1 MFMTHKSRNIYR
13 AFTLVELLVVIAVIG
28 VLVALLIP
36 ALSSVRESARRSQ
49 CQSNLKQ
56 IGLAA
61 LQYSADRRV
70 YPMGR
75 DDTRQYATSW
85 AFRLLPY
92 IEEHATHDAY
102 DSELR
107 VDDPENA
114 VAMRSSVG
122 LFICPTRG
130 KYRADRNFDNDDEA
144 PEVTGCAA
152 GGDYAAAAGNH
163 FRYDSGTENVDLA
176 QAGAIHTRSRVRP
189 NQVKDGTSRTIVIGH
204 RHVVD
209 PDGNVADASMEAHDL
224 GDTAFFSGDNPKT
237 IFADLSGG
245 LPQNQDAN
253 RSYSESWFGGPHPDV
268 TPFVFLD
275 GHVISISNA
284 TPIEHLISMCIIGD
298 GKGMQPLDAS

>member
-1 MFMTHKSRNIYR
+1 MTHKTRNVRR

-28 VLVALLIP
+28 VLVAILIP
-36 ALSSVRESARRSQ
+36 ALSSVREAARRSQ

-61 LQYSADRRV
+61 LQYSASRRV

-75 DDTRQYATSW
+75 DDTKQYATSW

-92 IEEHATHDAY
+92 VEEHATHDAY
-102 DSELR
+102 NSDFR

-114 VAMRSSVG
+114 VAMRSSVS

-130 KYRADRNFDNDDEA
+130 KYLADRNFDNDDA
-144 PEVTGCAA
+144 PPDVTECAA

-163 FRYDSGTENVDLA
+163 FRYSSGVGSLDLT

-189 NQVKDGTSRTIVIGH
+189 KQVKDGTSRTILIGH
-204 RHVVD
+204 RHVAD
-209 PDGNVADASMEAHDL
+209 PSGNATNALMEAHDL

-237 IFADLSGG
+237 IFADLSRG
-245 LPQNQDAN
+245 LPQDKDVN
-253 RSYSESWFGGPHPDV
+253 RTYDESWFGGPHSDV

-284 TPIEHLISMCIIGD
+284 TPIDFLMSMCTLGD